1 MGPILDH
8 VVFYLQRHRDCQAK
22 LEDQIKHK
30 VELLAEIEEIKKKID
45 NFKKEVQVVQ
55 DKIEEYNHTISN
67 YKKAIQE
74 LESKKEALLAND
86 KELREEAS
94 LTIEKVNESKIQIA
108 EVNKL
113 TIERDCLSSKLAH
126 SKAYLNTLKAEFE
139 I

>member
-1 MGPILDH
+1 LGPILDH
-8 VVFYLQRHRDCQAK
+8 VVFYLQRHRDGQAK

-30 VELLAEIEEIKKKID
+30 VELLSGIEEIKKKID

-94 LTIEKVNESKIQIA
+94 LTIEKVNASKIQNA

-126 SKAYLNTLKAEFE
+126 SKAYLNTLRAVFE